1 MTVDGGYSYLPDW
14 LESLRRI
21 EQLDFDYV
29 SPGHESVGT
38 KADVS
43 EQVRYMSDL
52 IEAVS
57 VSIAAGKTQA
67 ETVESV
73 RLEQHGHLME
83 YERSQAGNVA
93 VAYEMLIARRG
104 R

>member
-1 MTVDGGYSYLPDW
+1 MHWPDW

-43 EQVRYMSDL
+43 EQVRYMNDL

-57 VSIAAGKTQA
+57 AAIDAGQTHQ
-67 ETVESV
+67 EVVENV
-73 RLEQHGHLME
+73 RLDQYNHLME
-83 YERSQAGNVA
+83 YELSIANNVDATDTMLRSLR
-93 VAYEMLIARRG
+93 ER
-104 R
+104 

>member
-1 MTVDGGYSYLPDW
+1 MGDVV
-14 LESLRRI
+14 I
-21 EQLDFDYV
+21 EGSDILGRPSFR
-29 SPGHESVGT
+29 
-38 KADVS
+38 DVS

-57 VSIAAGKTQA
+57 ASIAAGKTQA